1 MGREK
6 VSGVQLEALFP
17 IFTVAAMIQR
27 EITQLLER
35 RFQECPVVTV
45 LGPRQSGKTTLCR
58 ETFPALAYANL
69 EASDVRRFAES
80 DPRGF
85 LAQFPDG
92 AIIDEVQRVPDLLS
106 YIQVVVDEKGSNG
119 LFVLTGSAQPKLSDE
134 VQSLAGRTALLRL
147 LPLSLTERH
156 QTGAS
161 RAVDDIL
168 YSGFYPRILA
178 GKLNP
183 TEELADYFDT
193 YVERDVRQL
202 AEFQDLPLFQNFVR
216 LCAGRVGQLVNL
228 SSLGR
233 DAGVSNHTAGAWLA
247 LLERS
252 FISFRLQPY
261 SANIRKRLAKAPKLY
276 FHDVGLATYLI
287 GIENA
292 GQIATH
298 PLRGS
303 LFENAVVVE
312 ALKHRFNRGKRSG
325 TLAFFRD
332 TKGLECDLL
341 YPVGQEIAA
350 FEVKSGAT
358 IGTDYFRS
366 LNRVAEVVP
375 NTTSKFVVYGG
386 TERQVRSAGTVI
398 PLANLGGTLARLEVG
413 REFDHFV
420 DENQGPE
427 PDQSDIRDLDL
438 SFKRF
443 IRPALDELEPERKRL
458 SELFAGYHPS
468 SSVTIDSISVV
479 GSHLLDARHWPQTT
493 AQHILV
499 RGLKLSSNRP
509 LKLAHKYS
517 FNWYTGKGQDGFNV
531 EFSICWRLDDE
542 TLSRSATIDNQPI
555 PELEASVDR
564 QRWEHEIVDVD
575 QVAAVFTARITQRI
589 GELSAQADQR

>member
-1 MGREK
+1 
-6 VSGVQLEALFP
+6 
-17 IFTVAAMIQR
+17 MIQR
-27 EITQLLER
+27 EIARLLER

-58 ETFPALAYANL
+58 DTFPGLAYANL
-69 EASDVRRFAES
+69 EAWDVRQFAES

-106 YIQVVVDEKGSNG
+106 YIQVVVDEKGSNS

-161 RAVDDIL
+161 SAVDDIL
-168 YSGFYPRILA
+168 YSGFYPRIIA

-202 AEFQDLPLFQNFVR
+202 AEFQNLPLFQNFVR

-233 DAGVSNHTAGAWLA
+233 NAGVSNHTAGAWLA

-252 FISFRLQPY
+252 FISFRLRPHF
-261 SANIRKRLAKAPKLY
+261 ANIRKRLVKAPKLY
-276 FHDVGLATYLI
+276 FHDVGLAAYLI
-287 GIENA
+287 GIENT

-312 ALKHRFNRGKRSG
+312 TLKHRFNRGNRSD
-325 TLAFFRD
+325 TLSFFRD
-332 TKGLECDLL
+332 AKGLECDLL

-398 PLANLGGTLARLEVG
+398 PLANLGGTLTRLEVG
-413 REFDHFV
+413 REFDDFV
-420 DENQGPE
+420 DKHQGPE

-443 IRPALDELEPERKRL
+443 IRPALDELETERK
-458 SELFAGYHPS
+458 SVAGFFGTASYVS
-468 SSVTIDSISVV
+468 AVNIDNTTSHSHDDLLEARNWPKTKSQIVV
-479 GSHLLDARHWPQTT
+479 G
-493 AQHILV
+493 
-499 RGLKLSSNRP
+499 GFKLSDTRP
-509 LKLAHKYS
+509 LELWRTYR
-517 FNWYTGKGQDGFNV
+517 FNRYTGKGQGGFKV
-531 EFSICWRLDDE
+531 QFSIRWRLDGE
-542 TLSRSATIDNQPI
+542 RLSRSATIDKQPI
-555 PELEASVDR
+555 PELEASIDR
-564 QRWEHEIVDVD
+564 QHWGHEIVDVD
-575 QVAAVFTARITQRI
+575 QIAAVFTARITQRI
-589 GELSAQADQR
+589 DELSAPADPR